1 MCGDQFNKCV
11 WGLNAIVTHEE
22 NVTNTL
28 KWRVAE
34 VGTAQSRR
42 EATTGDYRKHPLTRR
57 TVHEPFFTSGYISI
71 IYSMLSR
78 TSFDA
83 RRRVMNWRFVNIGY
97 CMRVPLH
104 VGR

>member
-42 EATTGDYRKHPLTRR
+42 EATTGDYRKHPHTRR
-57 TVHEPFFTSGYISI
+57 TIREPFFTSGYIENMDQLFIDNIVVKQVESFKFILSTISI
-71 IYSMLSR
+71 DLS
-78 TSFDA
+78 
-83 RRRVMNWRFVNIGY
+83 
-97 CMRVPLH
+97 
-104 VGR
+104 